1 MKNITLIAALLFSG
15 FLFAQEP
22 DVKPVLEKEGDLV
35 KATYFHDNGEIAQ
48 KGFYKNGKLHGE
60 WKAYDIEGNKV
71 ASGKYDEGKKVG
83 KWFFWTTENLNE
95 VNFENSKIVSVTK
108 WGNARPVVLN
118 K

>member
-22 DVKPVLEKEGDLV
+22 NVKPILEKDGDLV

-48 KGFYKNGKLHGE
+48 TGSYKDGKLHGE
-60 WKAYDIEGNKV
+60 WKAYDVEGKKV
-71 ASGKYDEGKKVG
+71 ASGKYEEGKKVG
-83 KWFFWTTENLNE
+83 KWFFWNQEGLSE
-95 VNFENSKIVSVTK
+95 VNFENSKIASVTK
-108 WGNARPVVLN
+108 WSNAGSIVVN